1 MIVRHSKFASNPFGD
16 GGSKRSAQ
24 IEELLKSGSLKY
36 ENNDFLLPKGLSKF
50 QLFRLSIR
58 AIRFIR
64 KNIGWKSYPSLKSRI
79 GAIKHFALRIPVII
93 DKYNGKNACFVWEST
108 VSGNYSYP
116 YLMKAAGAKV
126 IAVPHNLESVVPTQ
140 KDSQTGAVAP
150 KWFYN
155 EVERLKKCDAVFAI
169 SKEETWILRL
179 FGVNAYY
186 LPYYPPQEAFDY
198 LLQIREKRAARE
210 DNDEKKFLL
219 LGSATNVPTQN
230 GMQSMIDAVSSDKRQ
245 FSVAVAG
252 YGTDSLRIADNS
264 DVKFLGALSSEQ
276 LETALV
282 ETDAVLIY
290 QPPTSGALTR
300 ISEMLV
306 AGVPVFVNFNAARD
320 YHNVE
325 DVNVYES
332 FDDLFEKLKSFEPH
346 QAKMPM
352 RQVKCEEFF
361 VDTVK
366 DFCATNGRFVDL

>member
-1 MIVRHSKFASNPFGD
+1 MIVRHSKFESNPFGD

-24 IEELLKSGSLKY
+24 IEELLNSGSLTF
-36 ENNDFLLPKGLSKF
+36 ENEDFKLPKGLSKF
-50 QLFRLSIR
+50 KLFKLSLR
-58 AIRFIR
+58 AIRFIK

-93 DKYNGKNACFVWEST
+93 DKYKNKNVCFVWEST
-108 VSGNYSYP
+108 VSENYSYP

-140 KDSQTGAVAP
+140 KDSQTGTIAP

-155 EVERLKKCDAVFAI
+155 EIERLKKCDAVFAI

-198 LLQIREKRAARE
+198 LLKIREKRAARA
-210 DNDEKKFLL
+210 DNAEKRFLL

-230 GMQSMIDAVSSDKRQ
+230 GMQSLIDAVSSDKRQ

-252 YGTDSLRIADNS
+252 YGTDSLRIDNDS
-264 DVKFLGALSSEQ
+264 DVKFLGPLSSEQ
-276 LETALV
+276 LEKALV
-282 ETDAVLIY
+282 ETDAILIY

-300 ISEMLV
+300 ITEMLV

-320 YHNVE
+320 CHYVE

-332 FDDLFEKLKSFEPH
+332 FDDLFIKLESFEPH
-346 QAKMPM
+346 QAKMPT

-366 DFCATNGRFVDL
+366 DFCVKCD

>member
-24 IEELLKSGSLKY
+24 IEELLNAGLLTF
-36 ENNDFLLPKGLSKF
+36 ENEDFTLPKGLSKL
-50 QLFRLSIR
+50 QLLKLSLR
-58 AIRFIR
+58 AIGFIR
-64 KNIGWKSYPSLKSRI
+64 KNIGWKVYPSLKARFN
-79 GAIKHFALRIPVII
+79 AIKYCALRIPVIL
-93 DKYNGKNACFVWEST
+93 DKYKGKNACFVWEST
-108 VSGNYSYP
+108 VSGNYGYP
-116 YLMKAAGAKV
+116 YLMKAAGANV

-140 KDSQTGAVAP
+140 KDSQTETVAP

-186 LPYYPPQEAFDY
+186 LPYYPAKEAVDY
-198 LLQIREKRAARE
+198 FLKIREKRAARVG
-210 DNDEKKFLL
+210 NAEKKFLL

-230 GMQSMIDAVSSDKRQ
+230 GMQSLIDAFSGEKSRFTVS
-245 FSVAVAG
+245 VAG
-252 YGTDSLRIADNS
+252 YGTDSLRITDKGN
-264 DVKFLGALSSEQ
+264 VRFLGPLSSEQ

-290 QPPTSGALTR
+290 QPPTTGALTR
-300 ISEMLV
+300 ITEMLV
-306 AGVPVFVNFNAARD
+306 AGVPIFANFNAARD

-332 FDDLFEKLKSFEPH
+332 FNDLFAKLESFEPH
-346 QAKMPM
+346 QAKMPA

-366 DFCATNGRFVDL
+366 DFCVKRD

>member
-24 IEELLKSGSLKY
+24 IEELLKSDSLKY

-50 QLFRLSIR
+50 QLLKLSIR
-58 AIRFIR
+58 AIKFIR
-64 KNIGWKSYPSLKSRI
+64 KNIGWKAYPSLKARI
-79 GAIKHFALRIPVII
+79 NAIKYFALRIPVIL
-93 DKYNGKNACFVWEST
+93 DKYNGKNICFVWEST
-108 VSGNYSYP
+108 VSGNYGYP
-116 YLMKAAGAKV
+116 YLMKAAEAKV

-140 KDSQTGAVAP
+140 KDSQTGVIAP

-155 EVERLKKCDAVFAI
+155 EIERLKKCDAVFAI

-179 FGVNAYY
+179 FGVNAHY
-186 LPYYPPQEAFDY
+186 LPYYPPQEALDY
-198 LLQIREKRAARE
+198 LLKIREKRAARA
-210 DNDEKKFLL
+210 DNTEKRFLL

-230 GMQSMIDAVSSDKRQ
+230 GMQSLIDAVSSNKRQ

-252 YGTDSLRIADNS
+252 YGTDSLHIADNG
-264 DVKFLGALSSEQ
+264 DVKFLGPLSSEQ
-276 LETALV
+276 LETALI

-300 ISEMLV
+300 ITEMLV
-306 AGVPVFVNFNAARD
+306 TGVPVFVNFNAARD
-320 YHNVE
+320 CHNVE

-332 FDDLFEKLKSFEPH
+332 FDDLFAKLESFDPH
-346 QAKMPM
+346 QAKMPTH
-352 RQVKCEEFF
+352 QVKYDKIF

-366 DFCATNGRFVDL
+366 DFCATNDRYVD

>member
-1 MIVRHSKFASNPFGD
+1 MIIRHSKFASNPFGD
-16 GGSKRSAQ
+16 GGDKRSAQ
-24 IEELLKSGSLKY
+24 IEELLNAGSLTF
-36 ENNDFLLPKGLSKF
+36 ENEDFTLPKGLSKL
-50 QLFRLSIR
+50 QLLKLSLR
-58 AIRFIR
+58 AIGFIR
-64 KNIGWKSYPSLKSRI
+64 KNIGWKVYPSLKARFN
-79 GAIKHFALRIPVII
+79 AIKYFALRTPVIL
-93 DKYNGKNACFVWEST
+93 DKYKGKNACFVWEST
-108 VSGNYSYP
+108 VSGNYGYP
-116 YLMKAAGAKV
+116 YLMKAAGANV

-140 KDSQTGAVAP
+140 KDSQTETVAP

-186 LPYYPPQEAFDY
+186 MPYYPPQEALDY
-198 LLQIREKRAARE
+198 LLKIREKRAARV
-210 DNDEKKFLL
+210 DNVEKKFLL

-230 GMQSMIDAVSSDKRQ
+230 GMQSLIDAVSSDKRR

-252 YGTDSLRIADNS
+252 YGTDLLRIANNGN
-264 DVKFLGALSSEQ
+264 VKFLGPLLSEQ

-300 ISEMLV
+300 ITEMLV

-320 YHNVE
+320 CHNVE

-332 FDDLFEKLKSFEPH
+332 FDDLFEKLTHFKSH
-346 QAKMPM
+346 QAAMPI
-352 RQVKCEEFF
+352 RKTENEEFF
-361 VDTVK
+361 IKTVK
-366 DFCATNGRFVDL
+366 ELSETHDK